1 MIVKIFY
8 SSVKLIAS
16 DSDIDEAFKSLHLS
30 ITAKI
35 KNSVCKDWI
44 ALDVIMK
51 RSIKVYDCYYKYK
64 KRTK

>member
-30 ITAKI
+30 ITTKI
-35 KNSVCKDWI
+35 KNSTCKDWI

-51 RSIKVYDCYYKYK
+51 HSIKVYDCYYKYK